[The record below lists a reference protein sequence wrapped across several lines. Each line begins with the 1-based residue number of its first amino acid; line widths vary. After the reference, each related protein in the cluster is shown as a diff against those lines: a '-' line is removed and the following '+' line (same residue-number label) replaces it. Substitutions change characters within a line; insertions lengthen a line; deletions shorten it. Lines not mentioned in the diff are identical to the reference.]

1 RRAVY
6 WFLQN
11 YADELEVEPLVLRF
25 KPGAERLLAALPKP
39 ASGPVEQRL
48 VALEARFAE
57 GGLPRP
63 IARRIAH
70 LETIT
75 QTLDIIELAREFGLD
90 VVETGEIYF
99 ALGEALR
106 LWWIRERIEGLEVRG
121 RWRAMAR
128 ATLRETLAQQH
139 RSLMRSLL

>member
-1 RRAVY
+1 
-6 WFLQN
+6 
-11 YADELEVEPLVLRF
+11 
-25 KPGAERLLAALPKP
+25 
-39 ASGPVEQRL
+39 
-48 VALEARFAE
+48 
-57 GGLPRP
+57 
-63 IARRIAH
+63 
-70 LETIT
+70 
-75 QTLDIIELAREFGLD
+75 

-139 RSLMRSLL
+139 RSLMRSLLRGRARRTPAEALERWLAASEKQVARVQRALDEMQTGADIDFATLSVALKEVGRLV